1 MKTTYFWKATHEP
14 NTSET
19 YVSIS
24 RQKMK
29 GAELLGEYPDLM
41 PDWSIIRNAHA
52 AGYNEASY
60 LQYRDAYFAQLDK
73 LDPQKIYNELKDC
86 TLVCFESSKD
96 LATGD
101 KFCHRRMV
109 AGWIEETLGIVVPEE
124 TRYKEK
130 HLIVPTIYR
139 NTPYSYLR

>member
-1 MKTTYFWKATHEP
+1 MKTTYFWKAGHEPEP
-14 NTSET
+14 NTT
-19 YVSIS
+19 YVRIS
-24 RQKMK
+24 QQPMT
-29 GAELLGEYPDLM
+29 GIPM
-41 PDWSIIRNAHA
+41 PYAPALIPNWDIIRAAHA
-52 AGYNEASY
+52 AG
-60 LQYRDAYFAQLDK
+60 
-73 LDPQKIYNELKDC
+73 YNELKDC

-139 NTPYSYLR
+139 NTPYSDLR

>member
-1 MKTTYFWKATHEP
+1 MKTTYFWKAGHEPEP
-14 NTSET
+14 NTT
-19 YVSIS
+19 YVRIS
-24 RQKMK
+24 QQPMT
-29 GAELLGEYPDLM
+29 GIPM
-41 PDWSIIRNAHA
+41 PYAPALIPNWDIIRAAHA

-109 AGWIEETLGIVVPEE
+109 AGWIEETLGIVVSEE

-139 NTPYSYLR
+139 NTPYSDLR